1 MCRRCWRGQAYCS
14 EECRGL
20 GKRRVHREAQRRFRQ
35 RRIRFGRN
43 RQTPKGKR
51 AHRQGENRRRHGWS
65 KKREKK
71 MDDPSSKG
79 LTGGVIRFLVYVSLF
94 IFYLRAEWDRARR
107 CHFCGVK
114 GQIVD
119 GFPRRE

>member
-1 MCRRCWRGQAYCS
+1 MFVGGVGGGRLIVLRNVGSWGRGEFIGRLRGDIVRHRRGGRLTVRGRTDVVMGGVK
-14 EECRGL
+14 RG
-20 GKRRVHREAQRRFRQ
+20 K
-35 RRIRFGRN
+35 
-43 RQTPKGKR
+43 
-51 AHRQGENRRRHGWS
+51 
-65 KKREKK
+65 KK

-79 LTGGVIRFLVYVSLF
+79 VTGGVIRFLVYVSLF
-94 IFYLRAEWDRARR
+94 IFYLRAEWARTRR

>member
-1 MCRRCWRGQAYCS
+1 
-14 EECRGL
+14 
-20 GKRRVHREAQRRFRQ
+20 
-35 RRIRFGRN
+35 
-43 RQTPKGKR
+43 
-51 AHRQGENRRRHGWS
+51 
-65 KKREKK
+65 

-79 LTGGVIRFLVYVSLF
+79 VTGGVIRFLVYVSLF
-94 IFYLRAEWDRARR
+94 IFYLRAEWARTRR